1 MVACTRKKRGAR
13 VLVML
18 SSCLREYER
27 DPRPDNRSF
36 TPDLATCL
44 QKVKQNSQQIKKTA
58 ERKMKALPGPG
69 FPLCPLTLSSC
80 HQTQSIPSLRPPPPP
95 PRPPSLIG
103 SERRGRRFPP
113 NNKGNFFS
121 SSFSPL
127 GCHQGRRRSLKAPE
141 SHPVR
146 MIFFT
151 VFRLQR

>member
-1 MVACTRKKRGAR
+1 MAACTRKKRGAR

-58 ERKMKALPGPG
+58 ERKMKALPGSG
-69 FPLCPLTLSSC
+69 FPLCPLTLSPC

-95 PRPPSLIG
+95 PSLIG
-103 SERRGRRFPP
+103 SERRGRRFLPRTTRVI
-113 NNKGNFFS
+113 FFSSS

-127 GCHQGRRRSLKAPE
+127 GCHQGRRRS
-141 SHPVR
+141 
-146 MIFFT
+146 
-151 VFRLQR
+151 